1 MADESAI
8 TRIERLTAVPIQPKY
23 HFYTY
28 KMILII
34 EGGLH
39 IAFANRSYSAG
50 PGSLICFSNF
60 EVHSMRI
67 MSQRYDRYLL
77 LMEPDKCNLI
87 LKDPKL
93 LTIFRNPIT
102 FNNIFDVSDNPEIP
116 RYFEMMLNERKTAD
130 QYSNKFLDSLL
141 YQLVVTIYREYSP
154 RFPNVNEKIAIVVYE
169 AQMYIDLHFTEELR
183 IADIAKELYISAS
196 YLTHRFK
203 AITGYT
209 PMEYL
214 KLKRLSYAHDLLM
227 HSEIT
232 VTDTA
237 YKSGFPDVNNFIKMF
252 KKQYSVTPKQI
263 RK

>member
-8 TRIERLTAVPIQPKY
+8 TRIERLTDVPIQPKY

-34 EGGLH
+34 EGELH

-77 LMEPDKCNLI
+77 LMDPDKCNLI

-93 LTIFRNPIT
+93 LTIFRNPIS
-102 FNNIFDVSDNPEIP
+102 FNNIFDIANNPEIP
-116 RYFEMMLNERKTAD
+116 RYFEMMLFERKTAD
-130 QYSNKFLDSLL
+130 QYSSQLMDSLL
-141 YQLVVTIYREYSP
+141 YQLIVAIYREYSP
-154 RFPNVNEKIAIVVYE
+154 RFPNVNDKISIVVYE
-169 AQMYIDLHFTEELR
+169 AQMYIDLHFTEELH
-183 IADIAKELYISAS
+183 IADIAKQLYISAS

-203 AITGYT
+203 DITGYT